1 MTHKISA
8 ALLGPSPVI
17 YNRLSRILAQH
28 LDVLHE
34 RNQMAL
40 YTATFFYLSVL
51 LYLSQ
56 VVTADSD
63 PQQDE
68 GTLVRDLLTLL
79 KRHQGSVH
87 PLRRSESGGT
97 ETGAQGGD
105 VPSEGKISDLTKE
118 SWERIKNPT
127 KQLDT
132 WNGDQNVPEADLMES
147 FVVIDGDKKL
157 KPAGLR
163 PWDKSVVNAESNDV
177 HVEGRES
184 GNDATSKSLKKR
196 NFAKDERLWEYGVVP
211 YEIDPK
217 ITQPDMIATIKAGI
231 DQMNK
236 YTCLRILPR
245 SQTTNMN
252 LPHKQYLLFQPDSIC
267 ISFIGRYE
275 YLNSDAQPIGLSYP
289 LCNQVQTILH
299 ELMHAI
305 GMHHEQ
311 SRDDRD
317 RYIKIFYDNIV
328 GGTGNKNMNIYPT
341 FDRYPYDAE
350 SVLQYGLYDLA
361 MNGNQKT
368 MELRDKLLEFL
379 PAMTRNLSFYDVA
392 EITKAYL
399 CTDHCTSVPT
409 CENGGF
415 VHKGCECLCPK
426 GLKGQRCE
434 EADTDSGCGGI
445 ITLAAGE
452 SREITTPNYPNNYN
466 RGAQCT
472 WLIKGPEDK
481 QIKMTILEF
490 HVAFNQQRRFCYHW
504 VEIRYNLIGQTGIR
518 ECGYHRPGSG
528 VYVMTS
534 SDAKGKLLLLFNSAF
549 NANVAPTKGFKLKV
563 EVV

>member
-289 LCNQVQTILH
+289 LCNQ
-299 ELMHAI
+299 
-305 GMHHEQ
+305 
-311 SRDDRD
+311 
-317 RYIKIFYDNIV
+317 
-328 GGTGNKNMNIYPT
+328 
-341 FDRYPYDAE
+341 
-350 SVLQYGLYDLA
+350 DLA